1 MAAIAGLYSFGDR
14 GNAASSH
21 DGHAP
26 GGHTSF
32 SRLLFKKGRIGAQL
46 SGGPV
51 TTWWGVGAGSS
62 GGNGETEL
70 NTDLGDPE
78 LESRLEKEK

>member
-51 TTWWGVGAGSS
+51 TTWWGGSS
-62 GGNGETEL
+62 GNGETEV

>member
-14 GNAASSH
+14 GNAGGSH

-51 TTWWGVGAGSS
+51 TTWWGGSSS
-62 GGNGETEL
+62 GGAAEDLN
-70 NTDLGDPE
+70 NTDLGDPD
-78 LESRLEKEK
+78 LEKSLEKEK

>member
-51 TTWWGVGAGSS
+51 TTWWG
-62 GGNGETEL
+62 GGNGEEV
-70 NTDLGDPE
+70 NTDLGDAE
-78 LESRLEKEK
+78 LERALEKEK

>member
-14 GNAASSH
+14 GNPASSH

-32 SRLLFKKGRIGAQL
+32 SRLLFKKGRIGVG

-51 TTWWGVGAGSS
+51 TTWWG
-62 GGNGETEL
+62 GGNGEEV

>member
-51 TTWWGVGAGSS
+51 TTWWG
-62 GGNGETEL
+62 GNGEEV